1 MKTKI
6 ETKWKVLLELNAEEA
21 LYLKRLVQ
29 NYIGDSLVNEPS
41 SDQRIR
47 IGFWD
52 NLPSMLELENKV
64 SGK

>member
-29 NYIGDSLVNEPS
+29 NYIGDSLANEPS